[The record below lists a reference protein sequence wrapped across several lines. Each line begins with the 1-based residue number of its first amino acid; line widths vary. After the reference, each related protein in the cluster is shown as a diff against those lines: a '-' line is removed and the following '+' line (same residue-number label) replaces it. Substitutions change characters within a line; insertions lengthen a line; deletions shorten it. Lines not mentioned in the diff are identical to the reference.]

1 MCVLSMSRLFFFYP
15 CFQNNSEGH
24 QLHGVYTTV
33 GVRNLGILESLL
45 EVCGL
50 YADAMQLFF
59 KLGYIPYT
67 GGFIVT
73 IPIYLHCSLITSP
86 PLFLPLNPVPTQ
98 NFFFLM

>member
-1 MCVLSMSRLFFFYP
+1 MSRLFFFYP

-73 IPIYLHCSLITSP
+73 IPMRITLYINHNALIVSPRPLSPLCWCFDLELPSL
-86 PLFLPLNPVPTQ
+86 
-98 NFFFLM
+98 